1 MKFLEEHVFTKVK
14 SFFDSV
20 PKNKRLTFANRKKE
34 TSTSGK
40 DKVTAGIMERA
51 GLAAIIETVEK
62 GGLVNLSEILQYR
75 ITKESL
81 LVFNANG
88 TFQKVRKSKLIQK
101 LNFVPVDPRVSV
113 AIVEM
118 VMI

>member
-1 MKFLEEHVFTKVK
+1 
-14 SFFDSV
+14 
-20 PKNKRLTFANRKKE
+20 
-34 TSTSGK
+34 
-40 DKVTAGIMERA
+40 MERA
-51 GLAAIIETVEK
+51 GLAAIIDTVEK

-88 TFQKVRKSKLIQK
+88 AFQKVRKSKLIQK

-118 VMI
+118 VMIWRMPTPTREDWEKADATVYTWEDFVTNIINLVISRH